1 MFKNFEIYFFSFFLL
16 VAQCSK
22 SANTSE
28 MLKNATTFVNAIVN
42 TSDKGVN
49 GVTFLS
55 SACLVDLLSS
65 EHLLKSKNKLARE
78 AGTLIKNQK
87 KKINKKNLTIS
98 VF

>member
-1 MFKNFEIYFFSFFLL
+1 MKFIFSFFSIFFLL

-22 SANTSE
+22 SANTSD

-78 AGTLIKNQK
+78 AGTLMKNKTKNK
-87 KKINKKNLTIS
+87 KK
-98 VF
+98 

>member
-1 MFKNFEIYFFSFFLL
+1 
-16 VAQCSK
+16 
-22 SANTSE
+22 

-78 AGTLIKNQK
+78 AGTLIKNPK
-87 KKINKKNLTIS
+87 KK
-98 VF
+98 